1 VRAVVTLRVIV
12 KKTSVHSTI
21 LYMMV
26 VTDVLSKV
34 VFAFEAIVATIS
46 IEPLASYLFNTYV
59 MCVLKMGFL
68 QCS

>member
-1 VRAVVTLRVIV
+1 MACRTILRRTAIR
-12 KKTSVHSTI
+12 SVI

-46 IEPLASYLFNTYV
+46 IGLLASYLFI
-59 MCVLKMGFL
+59 MCSENDFSQVLLK
-68 QCS
+68 SR